1 MIMERESL
9 VFIRTMHDVKTAREI
24 WRRSDSIKT
33 SSSIFRAWDIKP
45 AIDERALAILLEQE
59 RQRFARQTQSIERSK
74 KKVEHARA
82 KLLAT
87 IEKNRRLME
96 LRWQLQRERWAQGRP
111 NPSPHPCLAGRQAR
125 SKGNA
130 PGDKGKRVRGFNH
143 VMIKYG
149 GIKHV

>member
-33 SSSIFRAWDIKP
+33 SSSIFRAWDVKP

-59 RQRFARQTQSIERSK
+59 RRRFARQTQSIERSK
-74 KKVEHARA
+74 KKVGHARA
-82 KLLAT
+82 KLLAA

-96 LRWQLQRERWAQGRP
+96 LRWQLQRERWVQGRP
-111 NPSPHPCLAGRQAR
+111 NPASHPR
-125 SKGNA
+125 SKGND
-130 PGDKGKRVRGFNH
+130 PGDKEKRVRGFNH

-149 GIKHV
+149 GMRHV